1 MSTATITTSTA
12 ARIEPPYVPAATSEP
27 AWVRIAL
34 IAIAVSFAILF
45 LLIPLAVVFT
55 EAFKKG
61 WDAY

>member
-1 MSTATITTSTA
+1 MSTATITPSTA

-27 AWVRIAL
+27 GWVRIAL
-34 IAIAVSFAILF
+34 IAIAVGFAILF

-61 WDAY
+61 WD